1 MRTAIQPFKA
11 VQWTAVAAMALTSMS
26 CMRIGHSQILESGHY
41 YIDPAANFTG
51 IARVVVFEL
60 DNRSVQPDIAPLLTE
75 AVSQAFRKRHLF
87 TLRTIGP
94 GDRDWRSLDF
104 ALAQSYSL
112 EELSAIREQLDAD
125 AFVFGTVQQYQPYPH
140 LLTGL
145 NLKMIDLG
153 TGRVIWAMEQ
163 VWDSSDRM
171 VELRMK
177 RYFDTEM
184 RSGYEPLNW
193 QIFLASPRAF
203 DKFVAAE
210 VARTLPGPP
219 AYTPLPSE
227 NSLPFGKILSIRPK
241 GPENLKKP

>member
-1 MRTAIQPFKA
+1 MKTAIQPFKA
-11 VQWTAVAAMALTSMS
+11 VQWIAVAALALTSMS
-26 CMRIGHSQILESGHY
+26 CMRVGRSHILQSGHY
-41 YIDPAANFTG
+41 YIDPAADFTG

-94 GDRDWRSLDF
+94 ADRDWRSLDF
-104 ALAQSYSL
+104 ELAQSYSL

-125 AFVFGTVQQYQPYPH
+125 AIVFGTVQQYEPYPH

-145 NLKMIDLG
+145 NLRMIDLG

-163 VWDSSDRM
+163 VWDSTDKT

-177 RYFDTEM
+177 RYFDTQM
-184 RSGYEPLNW
+184 RSGHPGASGLNW
-193 QIFLASPRAF
+193 DAFLMSPRAF

-210 VARTLPGPP
+210 VAGTLPGAP
-219 AYTPLPSE
+219 ALQKIAPSSE
-227 NSLPFGKILSIRPK
+227 NSLSLSKILPLRLK
-241 GPENLKKP
+241 GP